1 MNKEDTESIR
11 YKAIK
16 VSRVNVK
23 ICLQIRI
30 VVKWMKNNM
39 KTGVKRPI
47 SIVYSTYTLTPNA
60 SLLSSIS
67 VLHSRLPSSY
77 ILIGDT

>member
-30 VVKWMKNNM
+30 VVKWMKNNK
-39 KTGVKRPI
+39 KTEVKRPI
-47 SIVYSTYTLTPNA
+47 LIVYSTYTLTPNT
-60 SLLSSIS
+60 SLLSFIS
-67 VLHSRLPSSY
+67 VLHSILLSSY